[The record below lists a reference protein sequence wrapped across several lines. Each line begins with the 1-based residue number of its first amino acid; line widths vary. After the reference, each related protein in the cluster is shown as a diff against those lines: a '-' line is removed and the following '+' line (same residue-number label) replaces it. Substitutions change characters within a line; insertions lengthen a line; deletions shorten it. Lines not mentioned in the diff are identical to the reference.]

1 MKIQSYKIHILTSQY
16 FSLTFLAELAA
27 SEALPLIWLGLSQL
41 WHRDKISLTLEK
53 IRMPLPANSVCENS
67 EYENSESENL
77 ECENSELT
85 NLEFKIQSWKIQSG
99 LGALRTSVGNSVHLV

>member
-1 MKIQSYKIHILTSQY
+1 
-16 FSLTFLAELAA
+16 
-27 SEALPLIWLGLSQL
+27 
-41 WHRDKISLTLEK
+41 
-53 IRMPLPANSVCENS
+53 MPLPANSVCENS

-99 LGALRTSVGNSVHLV
+99 LGALRTSVGNLVHLVSTCQDTVFFGSGSDSSAISFIEKKQRFFCRFQNVVKFLIF